1 MVIFLIKLAL
11 SDWQEW
17 SDTLKKTNLQTGEKK
32 EGGKNKFA
40 FRHPW
45 NSRKISEH
53 QWQLVVLKSL
63 LNVVAAEKQA
73 ASRCV
78 FK

>member
-32 EGGKNKFA
+32 RGG
-40 FRHPW
+40 
-45 NSRKISEH
+45 E
-53 QWQLVVLKSL
+53 
-63 LNVVAAEKQA
+63 E
-73 ASRCV
+73 
-78 FK
+78 